1 MISISFPPPDFRIV
15 ARQGQE
21 MIFDP
26 FRKKYVV
33 LTPEE
38 WVRQNFLN
46 YLVKSREYPGALMS
60 IEKEMNL
67 GELRKRCDIVV
78 YSREAEPW
86 MIVEC
91 KEMGVPLGMPVL
103 EQIVRYH
110 MALPAPFLVITN
122 GAHTWCCKLD
132 PAEGNWEFVEDLP
145 DYPAVAP
152 PQEKDPPMVED

>member
-1 MISISFPPPDFRIV
+1 MINIQFPPPDFRIQ
-15 ARQGQE
+15 ATDGQE

-46 YLVKSREYPGALMS
+46 YLVKNLEYPGALMS

-67 GELRKRCDIVV
+67 GELRKRCDIVI
-78 YSREAEPW
+78 YSREAAPW

-103 EQIVRYH
+103 EQIVRYN
-110 MALPAPFLVITN
+110 MALPVPYLVITN
-122 GAHTWCCKLD
+122 GSNTWCCKLN
-132 PAEGNWEFVEDLP
+132 AEEGNWEFETALP
-145 DYPAVAP
+145 AYPSVAKP
-152 PQEKDPPMVED
+152 PEPDII

>member
-15 ARQGQE
+15 AQQGQD

-46 YLVKSREYPGALMS
+46 YLVKSKDYPSALMS
-60 IEKEMNL
+60 IEKEMHL

-110 MALPAPFLVITN
+110 MALPVPFLVITN
-122 GAHTWCCKLD
+122 GTNTWCCELN
-132 PAEGNWEFVEDLP
+132 AAAGNWEFVETLP
-145 DYPAVAP
+145 EYPALP
-152 PQEKDPPMVED
+152 PQAEVEM

>member
-1 MISISFPPPDFRIV
+1 MIAIEFPAPDFKIV
-15 ARQGQE
+15 NE
-21 MIFDP
+21 NDKTLIFDR

-46 YLVKSREYPGALMS
+46 YLTQTLSYPASLIS
-60 IEKEMNL
+60 IEKELYL

-78 YSREAEPW
+78 YNKETRPW

-91 KEMGVPLGMPVL
+91 KEMDVPLTQTTL

-110 MALPAPFLVITN
+110 MAIPAAYLVITN
-122 GAHTWCCKLD
+122 GVNTFCCRHETEINQWKFITQLPAHL
-132 PAEGNWEFVEDLP
+132 
-145 DYPAVAP
+145 
-152 PQEKDPPMVED
+152 

>member
-1 MISISFPPPDFRIV
+1 MISISFPPPDFRIE
-15 ARQGQE
+15 ARQGQD

-26 FRKKYVV
+26 YRKKYVV

-46 YLVKSREYPGALMS
+46 YLVKSREYPSALMS

-110 MALPAPFLVITN
+110 MALPVPFLVITN
-122 GAHTWCCKLD
+122 GTHTWCCRLNTD
-132 PAEGNWEFVEDLP
+132 EGNWEFVQELP
-145 DYPAVAP
+145 DYPAVP
-152 PQEKDPPMVED
+152 PPPDAEL

>member
-1 MISISFPPPDFRIV
+1 MIHIQFPPPDFRIQ
-15 ARQGQE
+15 ATNGQE

-46 YLVKSREYPGALMS
+46 YLVKSLEYPGALMS
-60 IEKEMNL
+60 IEKEMHL
-67 GELRKRCDIVV
+67 GELRKRCDIVI
-78 YSREAEPW
+78 YSREAVPW

-103 EQIVRYH
+103 EQIVRYN
-110 MALPAPFLVITN
+110 MALPVPYLVITN
-122 GAHTWCCKLD
+122 GSNTWCCKLN
-132 PAEGNWEFVEDLP
+132 AEAGNWVFENTLP
-145 DYPAVAP
+145 KYPDVSHP
-152 PQEKDPPMVED
+152 PA

>member
-15 ARQGQE
+15 AQNGQD

-110 MALPAPFLVITN
+110 MALPVPFLVITN
-122 GAHTWCCKLD
+122 GTHTWCCRLN
-132 PAEGNWEFVEDLP
+132 PGEANWEFVAELP
-145 DYPAVAP
+145 DYPAVTP
-152 PQEKDPPMVED
+152 PPEPEEP